1 MKHMSTSNR
10 RICPRRFDFIETYG
24 TCRHSRI
31 RVQSFFRDFAHLVDI
46 RDLEKGLVAS
56 LTVFLTL
63 FLLYLGK
70 KRGTLGLK
78 KLAVR
83 IVVLES
89 DAILLHHIVV
99 EKLGGRVYGETPT
112 IGHTKSLRHFVNITS
127 EINLSIGDRLH
138 PRLKSFLSE
147 FFN

>member
-1 MKHMSTSNR
+1 MSTTNR

-31 RVQSFFRDFAHLVDI
+31 WVQSFFHDFAHLIDVGH
-46 RDLEKGLVAS
+46 LEKGLVTS
-56 LTVFLTL
+56 VTVPLPL
-63 FLLYLGK
+63 LLLYLGK
-70 KRGTLGLK
+70 ERWTLGLK

-83 IVVLES
+83 VVILES

-138 PRLKSFLSE
+138 PRFKTLLSE